1 MKKKHK
7 IVSILPLF
15 LFVFIVLLVKS
26 NFDKK
31 EYISSSPSTQH
42 PTSSKDFDFPISNS
56 SQHYDSLQDI
66 HPLDRNEILEKN
78 LKGYREQTYWG
89 NEHPVDEKVRHLDN
103 DEFKDFVEDEIVA
116 KDIDVYWGEEY

>member
-1 MKKKHK
+1 M
-7 IVSILPLF
+7 
-15 LFVFIVLLVKS
+15 
-26 NFDKK
+26 
-31 EYISSSPSTQH
+31 
-42 PTSSKDFDFPISNS
+42 
-56 SQHYDSLQDI
+56 
-66 HPLDRNEILEKN
+66 EKN